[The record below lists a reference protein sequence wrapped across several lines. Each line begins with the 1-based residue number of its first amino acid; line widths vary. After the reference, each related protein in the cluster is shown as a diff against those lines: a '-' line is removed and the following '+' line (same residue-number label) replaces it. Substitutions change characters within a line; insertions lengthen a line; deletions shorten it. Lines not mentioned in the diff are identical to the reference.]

1 MDTEVTRRRFLKA
14 LGASGA
20 YLALTN
26 AVGCDLLGRA
36 SKLNSLHPPKI
47 SPLHPTRV
55 WPLSRGSSA
64 SPTKAF
70 RSRPDLSPPAAEVT
84 TRAHHTAP
92 GYIFIAPERGGTRQ
106 GGPMIV
112 DDHGQVVWFR
122 PVRSERLFARDFK
135 VQHYRGE
142 PVLTWWEGFL
152 GYPLN
157 EYVIADGSYREITR
171 IRAGN
176 GRSADHHEFLIT
188 PRDTALIIIY
198 DTVRRDLSP
207 VGGLK
212 DGLVWQGI
220 VQELDIETR
229 KVLFEWHS
237 LEHVGLDE
245 TYATPPNDALPGIDY
260 FHLNSID
267 IDHDSNLL
275 ISARETFTVYKIDRK
290 SGEIIWR
297 LGGKKSDFEMGEGTR
312 FAYQHDARRHKD
324 GTLTIFDNGS
334 TIFPGGVP
342 RAIEESRGIVLEL
355 DEDKMAAT
363 LVREYTHPEKQFAD
377 AGGNM
382 QVLPNGD
389 VFFGWGRAL
398 AFSEFSKDGELL
410 FDANLPPENN
420 SYRAFRFPWKARPAD
435 HPAVAVERRSD
446 KKVTIYASW
455 NGATEVASWEVLCG
469 PRPEQLESL
478 GSVAREGFETAMLAQ
493 ASDDASY
500 VAVRAKDRSGE
511 ILGASAPVEL

>member
-1 MDTEVTRRRFLKA
+1 MGTEVTRRRFLKA
-14 LGASGA
+14 LAASVA
-20 YLALTN
+20 YLVLTN

-55 WPLSRGSSA
+55 WPLPSA
-64 SPTKAF
+64 SPAPSKGVWAF
-70 RSRPDLSPPAAEVT
+70 RSRPDLSPPAVEVM

-198 DTVRRDLSP
+198 DTVRRGLSP

-324 GTLTIFDNGS
+324 GTLTIFDNGG
-334 TIFPGGVP
+334 IVKVDKQ
-342 RAIEESRGIVLEL
+342 SRGIVVEL
-355 DEDKMAAT
+355 DEDAMTAT
-363 LVREYTHPEKQFAD
+363 LVRQYTHPDRYRAVTQ
-377 AGGNM
+377 GNM
-382 QVLPNGD
+382 QVVPNGD
-389 VFFGWGRAL
+389 VFIGWGSEPV
-398 AFSEFSKDGELL
+398 FSEFSGDGELL
-410 FDANLPPENN
+410 FDASFPPEVE
-420 SYRAFRFPWKARPAD
+420 SYRTFRFPWSGHPSDRPA
-435 HPAVAVERRSD
+435 AVVERTSEHEV
-446 KKVTIYASW
+446 KVYASW
-455 NGATEVASWEVLCG
+455 NGATEVASWEVLGG
-469 PRPEQLESL
+469 PRPGQLESV
-478 GSVAREGFETAMLAQ
+478 GSVPRDDFETA
-493 ASDDASY
+493 
-500 VAVRAKDRSGE
+500 
-511 ILGASAPVEL
+511 ILQR